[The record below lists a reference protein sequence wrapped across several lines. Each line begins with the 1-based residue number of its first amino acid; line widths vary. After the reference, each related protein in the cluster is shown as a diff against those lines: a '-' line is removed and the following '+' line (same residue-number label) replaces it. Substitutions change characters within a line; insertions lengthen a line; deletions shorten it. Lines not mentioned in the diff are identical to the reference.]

1 MIKKFISLKNIGRF
15 QEYDACGDTSLHK
28 LTVIYGENGKG
39 KTTLCAVLRSLQ
51 TQETR
56 YITEKRSLG
65 AIGTPE
71 ANLLLDR
78 GVVKFKDSKWDGHEP
93 NIEIFDSEFV
103 NENVFSGNY
112 VDLEHRRN
120 LLHFALG
127 QQGVGHARKNDELDT
142 TIRAKST
149 EIKNKE
155 NEINAHTERKIGVTQ
170 FIALQPLPDIDDQI
184 AEKEKEIQRLAK
196 SDSLSKQKI
205 LTTLPVPRLEL
216 GAVQTIL
223 AKQIE
228 DVSAEAERRAKE
240 HIQVH
245 KIPEKWIEQGLG
257 FANEN
262 MCPFCGHALD
272 QNDLLTAFR
281 GYFNL
286 AYAELKHE
294 IAEHIRK
301 FNEQDFPSNLTAD
314 LRNIAETNNLLMN
327 FWDDYITIERPSI
340 DVNGVSRIFDQT
352 RQMVLGH
359 LSQKSGAPLDSHPL
373 SAEFAKWYSDYQ
385 KSVAQI
391 GDYSVAVKAINLRI
405 EEVKRTAGA
414 GNLVTAK
421 DQLEHLKL
429 LKKRFTPSVVQTCVE
444 YTKLIEEK
452 GQLDAEKKAAKSE
465 LDRYT
470 TTVLQTYQDSIN
482 GYLEKF
488 GTDFRIVET
497 KPSFLGGKSSSQ
509 YCIEINQ
516 QRIDLGDDK
525 TTGTPCFK
533 TALSDGDKNALAFA
547 FFVSRLDHDPDL
559 ADQVVVIDDPISSM
573 DHHRKEYT
581 CQSILRIALKA
592 KQVIVLSHD
601 PSFLWR
607 IREGGI
613 GLPIAEL
620 QLARVNQ
627 QTAIK
632 EWDIVADTQS
642 DYFRNY
648 NKLVG
653 FLESGSDSD
662 LRDIIRCMRPLLE
675 GNLRM
680 RFPRDFLYHE
690 WLGDYVGRI
699 RKATVID
706 RYFSLQPDVDEFA
719 AINDY
724 SKRYHHGSNPTADTE
739 PVSDTEVQTFAKR
752 TLKLVGG

>member
-39 KTTLCAVLRSLQ
+39 KTTLCAVLRSLH

-78 GVVKFKDSKWDGHEP
+78 GVVKFKDSKWDVHEP
-93 NIEIFDSEFV
+93 NIEIFYSEFV

-216 GAVQTIL
+216 CAVQTIF

-327 FWDDYITIERPSI
+327 FWDDYITI
-340 DVNGVSRIFDQT
+340 
-352 RQMVLGH
+352 
-359 LSQKSGAPLDSHPL
+359 
-373 SAEFAKWYSDYQ
+373 
-385 KSVAQI
+385 
-391 GDYSVAVKAINLRI
+391 
-405 EEVKRTAGA
+405 
-414 GNLVTAK
+414 
-421 DQLEHLKL
+421 
-429 LKKRFTPSVVQTCVE
+429 
-444 YTKLIEEK
+444 
-452 GQLDAEKKAAKSE
+452 
-465 LDRYT
+465 
-470 TTVLQTYQDSIN
+470 
-482 GYLEKF
+482 
-488 GTDFRIVET
+488 
-497 KPSFLGGKSSSQ
+497 
-509 YCIEINQ
+509 
-516 QRIDLGDDK
+516 
-525 TTGTPCFK
+525 
-533 TALSDGDKNALAFA
+533 
-547 FFVSRLDHDPDL
+547 
-559 ADQVVVIDDPISSM
+559 
-573 DHHRKEYT
+573 
-581 CQSILRIALKA
+581 
-592 KQVIVLSHD
+592 
-601 PSFLWR
+601 
-607 IREGGI
+607 
-613 GLPIAEL
+613 
-620 QLARVNQ
+620 
-627 QTAIK
+627 
-632 EWDIVADTQS
+632 
-642 DYFRNY
+642 
-648 NKLVG
+648 
-653 FLESGSDSD
+653 
-662 LRDIIRCMRPLLE
+662 
-675 GNLRM
+675 
-680 RFPRDFLYHE
+680 
-690 WLGDYVGRI
+690 
-699 RKATVID
+699 
-706 RYFSLQPDVDEFA
+706 
-719 AINDY
+719 
-724 SKRYHHGSNPTADTE
+724 
-739 PVSDTEVQTFAKR
+739 
-752 TLKLVGG
+752 